1 MFQINFILYL
11 LLSIS
16 RGPETL
22 QFSVAKWSHHCAELN
37 PWRRTWHLLQD
48 LDKSWH
54 RNGSLHRQSHFTRA
68 CGSLQEQQ
76 SHVGGKQRSTG
87 VACTGSFFWSVSSQI
102 IMPSQRFMASVFV
115 GSQVFNE
122 DGTVRYFID
131 ASQEDHRSWMTYIK
145 CARNEQEQNLE
156 VVQIGSSIF
165 YKAVEVRS
173 IFHFTSKYL
182 HFKILFHHCYLTS
195 IHSTKIKFVL
205 FLFDFMSF

>member
-22 QFSVAKWSHHCAELN
+22 QFSASKWSHHCAELN

-54 RNGSLHRQSHFTRA
+54 RNGSLHRQGHFTWA

-87 VACTGSFFWSVSSQI
+87 VACTCSFFWSLSSQI
-102 IMPSQRFMASVFV
+102 IMPSQRFMASVFLFS
-115 GSQVFNE
+115 GFQWRWHGALF
-122 DGTVRYFID
+122 
-131 ASQEDHRSWMTYIK
+131 HRCQS
-145 CARNEQEQNLE
+145 R
-156 VVQIGSSIF
+156 GSSQLDD
-165 YKAVEVRS
+165 
-173 IFHFTSKYL
+173 L
-182 HFKILFHHCYLTS
+182 HQMRAQRARTEPGGRADRKQYILQSSRGLFHIS
-195 IHSTKIKFVL
+195 
-205 FLFDFMSF
+205 